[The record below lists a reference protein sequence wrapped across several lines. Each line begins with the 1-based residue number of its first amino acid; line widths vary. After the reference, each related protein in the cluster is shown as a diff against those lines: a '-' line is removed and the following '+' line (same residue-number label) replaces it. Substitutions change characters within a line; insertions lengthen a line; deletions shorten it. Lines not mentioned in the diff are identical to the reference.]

1 MDAKTKRDHSIPF
14 PSQTT
19 TATWYY
25 CITLARFPFIS
36 CIVSIAA
43 EIQNRYYKT
52 DGTTSIA
59 AEIQNRYY
67 KTDGTTNIILRGHT
81 QFFSFR

>member
-52 DGTTSIA
+52 DGTT
-59 AEIQNRYY
+59 
-67 KTDGTTNIILRGHT
+67 NIILRGHT

>member
-19 TATWYY
+19 TATRHY

-36 CIVSIAA
+36 YIVSFAA
-43 EIQNRYYKT
+43 EIQT
-52 DGTTSIA
+52 
-59 AEIQNRYY
+59 RYY
-67 KTDGTTNIILRGHT
+67 KTDGTTNITLHGHT
-81 QFFSFR
+81 QSFAFR